1 MAETTNSSAPGIN
14 ANNSITVGGETYKGS
29 EDYLR
34 TINGLFNRIAGIS
47 FSNAANQSAIS
58 WDLNYCTDMLIN
70 SILDPKDRAELR
82 KAKVW
87 VYQAECRKLSESPE
101 KYKSFDSLAAALKE
115 AQLTK
120 ANVNT
125 CLAIVGE
132 VRTYLDKYFGLE
144 KKLAV
149 FTGDD

>member
-1 MAETTNSSAPGIN
+1 MAITTDSSAPNIN
-14 ANNSITVGGETYKGS
+14 ANNCITIGGETYKGS

-70 SILDPKDRAELR
+70 SILDPTDRAELR
-82 KAKVW
+82 KAKLW
-87 VYQAECRKLSESPE
+87 VYQSECAKFTESPE
-101 KYKSFDSLAAALKE
+101 KYKSFDTLTKALKDE
-115 AQLTK
+115 QLTK